1 MRILRLIGTFAIGP
15 FASGWTTEKHYHP
28 APAPTV
34 IREETRPSAS
44 DAREGARQGAREGVR
59 DSTTY

>member
-1 MRILRLIGTFAIGP
+1 MASLIVIALLMVTGFA
-15 FASGWTTEKHYHP
+15 ACTTEKHYP

-34 IREETRPSAS
+34 IHESNSPSPS

-59 DSTTY
+59 DQTRP

>member
-1 MRILRLIGTFAIGP
+1 MRILVLIATLALANV
-15 FASGWTTEKHYHP
+15 ASSCTTEKHYP

-34 IREETRPSAS
+34 IHESNSPSSS

-59 DSTTY
+59 DQTRP